1 MNWIDLL
8 LILVVLVSVWA
19 SVQRGFIVSLLE
31 LLAWV
36 GSLVIGFMAYRPFG
50 MLLQKL
56 IPSLGIWVSPLSFII
71 LVTLFR
77 FILTELAN
85 RIIVDVPVRVH
96 KSPVNKVLGVVPGL
110 INGAIW
116 AALLGTVLLLLPIT
130 SPSFN
135 KSRDSRLA
143 NQLVGGVTWMEN
155 KLSPIFSE
163 ALNRAAPKM
172 TAEVNNEKSVELPY
186 SVKDPKV
193 RHDLEAQMLELVN
206 KERTSRGLNPLKA
219 DPEMAV
225 VARKH
230 SVDMFARSYFSHY
243 TPEGLDPFDRMHRD
257 HLRFLTAG
265 ENLALAQTLS
275 IAHTGLMNSPGH
287 RANILNPSFGRV
299 GIGVLDGGIYG
310 LMITQ
315 NFRN

>member
-8 LILVVLVSVWA
+8 LVLVVLVSVWA
-19 SVQRGFIVSLLE
+19 SVQRGFIISLLE

-36 GSLVIGFMAYRPFG
+36 GSLLIGFVAYQPLAT
-50 MLLQKL
+50 LLQRF
-56 IPSLGIWVSPLSFII
+56 IPSLGIWASPLSFII
-71 LVTLFR
+71 IVTIVRYL
-77 FILTELAN
+77 LTALAN
-85 RIIVDVPVRVH
+85 RIIVDVPDRVH
-96 KSPVNKVLGVVPGL
+96 DSSVNKLLGIIPGL
-110 INGAIW
+110 VNGAIW
-116 AALLGTVLLLLPIT
+116 AALVGTLLLLLPIT
-130 SPSFN
+130 NPSFN
-135 KSRDSRLA
+135 KSRDSKLA

-163 ALNRAAPKM
+163 ALSHTAPKI
-172 TAEVNNEKSVELPY
+172 TAEVNNEKSVSLPY
-186 SVKDPKV
+186 SVKDAKV
-193 RHDLEAQMLELVN
+193 REDLEVQMLDLVN
-206 KERTSRGLNPLKA
+206 QERITRGLTALQP
-219 DPEMAV
+219 DPELAA

-243 TPEGLDPFDRMHRD
+243 TPEGLDPFDRMHKD
-257 HLRFLTAG
+257 HIRFLTAG

-287 RANILNPSFGRV
+287 RANILNPAYGRV